1 MNRIVKKDT
10 DSDGVEINIM
20 YVFGLLIRR
29 LWLLMLVGLIVGASC
44 AGITKLVEEPTYTS
58 SMTFIVNNKS
68 EKLCRDKLEKRI
80 ASQPEGEK
88 DYEVYIA
95 SQKEMCLLPSGK
107 RKQVDRI
114 VFRSIVFIR
123 CTDVLRR
130 KEIVHLPY
138 IKRFMVNIAGERSG
152 GIRPVAFI
160 PDEQMVKLRRMLDDS
175 EEPVIIDPRPLP
187 LGARVR
193 INGGKLHGLEGN
205 VLEVEDGNLN
215 FVIRVDLLGCA
226 KVNITRDLLE
236 LL

>member
-1 MNRIVKKDT
+1 MRANVVKTVVNSVPHEGIDAV
-10 DSDGVEINIM
+10 GVERTIPENP
-20 YVFGLLIRR
+20 LRR
-29 LWLLMLVGLIVGASC
+29 KSDQKHWYIA
-44 AGITKLVEEPTYTS
+44 
-58 SMTFIVNNKS
+58 IVNNKS

-114 VFRSIVFIR
+114 VF
-123 CTDVLRR
+123 RR

>member
-1 MNRIVKKDT
+1 MTVSYTHLTSSENNPAVINMNT
-10 DSDGVEINIM
+10 GVEAMRRN
-20 YVFGLLIRR
+20 VETTVNSVLRGLQIAQKDIERQASKFESRISDAPKQEMCIRDR
-29 LWLLMLVGLIVGASC
+29 
-44 AGITKLVEEPTYTS
+44 
-58 SMTFIVNNKS
+58 
-68 EKLCRDKLEKRI
+68 
-80 ASQPEGEK
+80 
-88 DYEVYIA
+88 VYIA

>member
-1 MNRIVKKDT
+1 MRANVVKTVVNSVPHEGIDAV
-10 DSDGVEINIM
+10 GVERTIPENP
-20 YVFGLLIRR
+20 LRR
-29 LWLLMLVGLIVGASC
+29 KSDQKHWYIA
-44 AGITKLVEEPTYTS
+44 
-58 SMTFIVNNKS
+58 IVNNKS

-205 VLEVEDGNLN
+205 VLEVEDGNLT
-215 FVIRVDLLGCA
+215 L
-226 KVNITRDLLE
+226 
-236 LL
+236 

>member
-1 MNRIVKKDT
+1 MRANVVKTVVNSVPHEGIDAV
-10 DSDGVEINIM
+10 GVERTIPENP
-20 YVFGLLIRR
+20 LRR
-29 LWLLMLVGLIVGASC
+29 KSDQKHWYIA
-44 AGITKLVEEPTYTS
+44 
-58 SMTFIVNNKS
+58 IVNNKS

-160 PDEQMVKLRRMLDDS
+160 
-175 EEPVIIDPRPLP
+175 IDPRPLP